1 MKYLRPML
9 CLLLALLASGC
20 ATRALN
26 RPLADDSNGYFF
38 HNHLPRHNSRSLF
51 VVLAFSGGG
60 TRSAAFSYGV
70 LEKLRDTTLIIDGRP
85 RSLLDEVDVISS
97 VSGGSYTAAYYGL
110 YGRRIFR
117 DFGGRFLYRDIQGA
131 LTGQVMNPVNWPA
144 LAGGGYNRGDLA
156 AGWLDEHLF
165 DHKTFADMSKGE
177 LPYVILN
184 ASDLNNGMTFSFI
197 QQQFDF
203 LCSDINDYPVA
214 NAVLASSAVP
224 VLFGPVTLVNHNTG
238 CVQKQHLWDA
248 WVGPSLRSDS
258 ILQRRYQVARALERY
273 YDPKRMPLVRLVD
286 GGVTDNLGIRGSM
299 ISPVAHY
306 GHALEMRGAFS
317 PADLKK
323 IRRVLVVVANA
334 QTYHDYAWSER
345 AAEPGIVDTLD
356 AAFSASIGILNTETI
371 GLAKQAF
378 DMWADYIN
386 ATRPSARK
394 VKVHFVTLTFNQ
406 IADPKQREYFNTIPT
421 TLVLDKKDVDAIR
434 ALAGELLDESEVF
447 QAFLRDSQG
456 RPAQQT
462 PSGSTLR

>member
-1 MKYLRPML
+1 MRRWPLV
-9 CLLLALLASGC
+9 LLLSLALLQGC

-26 RPLADDSNGYFF
+26 RPLADDANGYFF

-70 LEKLRDTTLIIDGRP
+70 LEKLRDTTILIDGQP

-110 YGRRIFR
+110 YGRRIFD
-117 DFGGRFLYRDIQGA
+117 DFGERFLYRDIQHA
-131 LTGQVMNPVNWPA
+131 LTAQVLNPLHWPS
-144 LAGGGYNRGDLA
+144 LMRGNYNRGDLA
-156 AGWLDEHLF
+156 ARWLDDHLF

-203 LCSDINDYPVA
+203 LCSDIDDYPVA

-224 VLFGPVTLVNHNTG
+224 VLFGPVTLVNHDTG
-238 CVQKQHLWDA
+238 CTRKQRLWDA
-248 WVGPSLRSDS
+248 WVGKSLRSDS

-273 YDPKRMPLVRLVD
+273 YNPKRMPLVRLVD

-317 PADLKK
+317 PADMKK
-323 IRRVLVVVANA
+323 IRQVLVIVANA
-334 QTYHDYAWSER
+334 QTYHDYPWSER
-345 AAEPGIVDTLD
+345 GKEPGIADTLD
-356 AAFSASIGILNTETI
+356 AAFSASIGILNTETVS
-371 GLAKQAF
+371 LAKRAF
-378 DMWADYIN
+378 DQWADYIN
-386 ATRPSARK
+386 AERPPEQRA
-394 VKVHFVTLTFNQ
+394 KVHFVTLTFNQ
-406 IADPKQREYFNTIPT
+406 IADPKRREYFNTIPT
-421 TLVLDKKDVDAIR
+421 TLALDKKDVDAIR
-434 ALAGELLDESEVF
+434 ELAGELLEESGAF
-447 QAFLRDSQG
+447 QAFLRG
-456 RPAQQT
+456 VE
-462 PSGSTLR
+462 

>member
-1 MKYLRPML
+1 MVINIMKRLRPIL
-9 CLLLALLASGC
+9 CLLLALLVSAC
-20 ATRALN
+20 ATRAPN
-26 RPLADDSNGYFF
+26 PPLTDDENGYFF
-38 HNHLPRHNSRSLF
+38 RNHLPRHNSRSLF

-70 LEKLRDTTLIIDGRP
+70 LEKLRDTTIVIDGQP

-110 YGRRIFR
+110 YGKRLFS
-117 DFGGRFLYRDIQGA
+117 DFESRFLYADVEDELSA
-131 LTGQVMNPVNWPA
+131 LVFNPLNWPS
-144 LAGGGYNRGDLA
+144 LMRDSYNRGDLA
-156 AGWLDEHLF
+156 ARWLDDNLF

-184 ASDLNNGMTFSFI
+184 ASDLNTGMTFSFI

-203 LCSDINDYPVA
+203 LCSDMDHYPVA
-214 NAVLASSAVP
+214 NAVMASSAVP
-224 VLFGPVTLVNHNTG
+224 VLFGPITLVNHDTG
-238 CVQKQHLWDA
+238 CEQKQNLWDT
-248 WVGPSLRSDS
+248 WVGPSLQSDS

-317 PADLKK
+317 PVALKK
-323 IRRVLVVVANA
+323 IRRVLVVIANA
-334 QTYHDYAWSER
+334 QTYHDYPWSED
-345 AAEPGIVDTLD
+345 AEDPGIVDTLD
-356 AAFSASIGILNTETI
+356 AAFSAAIGILNTETI
-371 GLAKQAF
+371 GLAKHAF

-386 ATRPSARK
+386 AKRPPEQQ

-406 IADPKQREYFNTIPT
+406 IADPKRRDYFNTIPT
-421 TLVLDKKDVDAIR
+421 TLKLEKKDVDAIR
-434 ALAGELLDESEVF
+434 HLAGELLEESNAF
-447 QAFLRDSQG
+447 QGFLREFH
-456 RPAQQT
+456 
-462 PSGSTLR
+462 

>member
-1 MKYLRPML
+1 MRNILFVRLHPIL
-9 CLLLALLASGC
+9 CLLLALLVSGC
-20 ATRALN
+20 ATRIPN
-26 RPLADDSNGYFF
+26 PPLTDDENGYFF
-38 HNHLPRHNSRSLF
+38 RNHLPRHNSKSLF

-70 LEKLRDTTLIIDGRP
+70 LEKLRDTTILIDGRP

-97 VSGGSYTAAYYGL
+97 VSGGSYAAAYYGL

-117 DFGGRFLYRDIQGA
+117 DFGERFLYRDIQQA
-131 LTGQVMNPVNWPA
+131 LATQVLNPANWPA
-144 LAGGGYNRGDLA
+144 LAGAGYNRGDLA
-156 AGWLDEHLF
+156 AHWLDEHLF
-165 DHKTFADMSKGE
+165 DHATFTDMSKGE

-203 LCSDINDYPVA
+203 LCSDINNYPVA

-224 VLFGPVTLVNHNTG
+224 VLFGPVTLVNHDTG
-238 CVQKQHLWDA
+238 CVQKQRLWDT
-248 WVGPSLRSDS
+248 WVGPSLQSDS

-317 PADLKK
+317 PADIKK
-323 IRRVLVVVANA
+323 IRRVLVIVANA
-334 QTYHDYAWSER
+334 QTYHDYPWSEH
-345 AAEPGIVDTLD
+345 AEEPGIIDTLD

-371 GLAKQAF
+371 GLAKHAF
-378 DMWADYIN
+378 DMWANYIN
-386 ATRPSARK
+386 AARTAEQR

-406 IADPKQREYFNTIPT
+406 IRDPERREYFNMIPT
-421 TLVLDKKDVDAIR
+421 TLALERKDVDAIR
-434 ALAGELLDESEVF
+434 KLAGQLLDESAHF
-447 QAFLRDSQG
+447 QAFLRDVH
-456 RPAQQT
+456 
-462 PSGSTLR
+462 